1 METLPGLFYFT
12 LYMSQNKQVVVIGG
26 GFAGLSAACFLAKSG
41 AQVTLLEKNDTI
53 GGRCRS
59 FEERGFTFDMGPSWY
74 WMPDVF
80 ERFYQS
86 FGYTTADFY
95 TLDRLDPSYQVI
107 YSDGDVLEVPAN
119 YEELVAIFERYEPG
133 SGKHLDKFLADG
145 AYKYEVGMTEFVHKP
160 SLSIFEFMEWKI
172 VTNFLKMDL
181 FKSISK
187 EIRSKFTNSKL
198 IQLLEFP
205 VLFLGAKPQK
215 TPALYSLMNYAD
227 IKLGTWYPQGG
238 MVKIP
243 EAMLKIATDL
253 GVIIN
258 LNEPVEKIDIEQ
270 GKVTTVTTSHS
281 SYKPDAVI
289 SSADYHHTE
298 TSLLSKE
305 YRSYSDSYWDKREM
319 APSSLLFYIGVDQKV
334 EGLEHHNLFFD
345 TDFERHAE
353 QIYDTLEWP
362 DQPLFYVCCPSKTD
376 SHVAPAGQENLFFL
390 VPLSAGIED
399 DVQKREALFDI
410 LVARLNQRIGVDIT
424 DHIIFKRSFCV
435 EDFKSAYNSF
445 KGNAYGL
452 ANTLLQTAFLKPKM
466 QSKKVDNLIYAGQLT
481 TPGPGMPPSLISGEV
496 AAKYLINKYKW

>member
-1 METLPGLFYFT
+1 
-12 LYMSQNKQVVVIGG
+12 MSLKKEVVVIGG
-26 GFAGLSAACFLAKSG
+26 GFAGLSAACFLAKAG
-41 AQVTLLEKNDTI
+41 MQVTMLEKNEAI

-59 FEERGFTFDMGPSWY
+59 FSEQGFIFDMGPSWY

-86 FGYTTADFY
+86 FGYTTSDFY

-107 YSDGDVLEVPAN
+107 YDDGDIFEVPAS
-119 YEELVAIFERYEPG
+119 YKDLVALFEQYEPG
-133 SGKHLDKFLADG
+133 SGDHLDKFLADG
-145 AYKYEVGMTEFVHKP
+145 AYKYEVGMNEFVHKP

-187 EIRSKFTNSKL
+187 EIRSKFKNPKL

-243 EAMLKIATDL
+243 EAMHMIATDL
-253 GVIIN
+253 GVNIK
-258 LNEPVEKIDIEQ
+258 LDEPVEELLIQEGQVTSVITSK
-270 GKVTTVTTSHS
+270 GK
-281 SYKPDAVI
+281 YRLDAVI

-298 TSLLSKE
+298 QALLPKA
-305 YRSYSDSYWDKREM
+305 YRSYSDAYWDKREM
-319 APSSLLFYIGVDQKV
+319 APSSLLFYVGVDKKI
-334 EGLEHHNLFFD
+334 EGLKHHNLFFD
-345 TDFERHAE
+345 TDFERHAG
-353 QIYDTLEWP
+353 QIYDTYEWP

-376 SHVAPAGQENLFFL
+376 PTVAPEGKENLFFL

-399 DVQKREALFDI
+399 DMSKREALFDI
-410 LVARLNQRIGVDIT
+410 LVARLNQRIGLDIT
-424 DHIIFKRSFCV
+424 KHIVFKRSFCV

-466 QSKKVDNLIYAGQLT
+466 QSKKVGNLIYAGQLT
-481 TPGPGMPPSLISGEV
+481 TPGPGVPPSLISGEV
-496 AAKYLINKYKW
+496 AAKYLINKYKG